1 MTELGWKLSS
11 LKCKSLIS
19 SFTSLSTMK
28 FDCTQNILSLM
39 WRCVPTS
46 TWLSNIPLPQSIG
59 CLSLFGRIP
68 PECFDPFPTAHNTA
82 VFTLQAYVCLHLCS
96 PSPHCVSVRA
106 GKLCL
111 TPTARKVFLRKS
123 QWPSLYTWHS
133 AQETESSALNSGS
146 RFFFLPVS
154 LLPQV
159 YIYALVLLHMD
170 HP

>member
-59 CLSLFGRIP
+59 CLSLSSAEYLQA
-68 PECFDPFPTAHNTA
+68 ECFDPFPTAHNTA

-123 QWPSLYTWHS
+123 MAFTIYL
-133 AQETESSALNSGS
+133 AQCTRNRISALNSGS

-159 YIYALVLLHMD
+159 YMQ
-170 HP
+170 